1 MRNKVFL
8 LSIFLFLTS
17 YILFPASILA
27 LTQEEQEVEWRAE
40 LAQTEADI
48 AKWQGILNSTKANT
62 ASLQQEATVLNAK
75 IQQAKA
81 LIKKKNIAIAQLD
94 QDIAKKNIRIQTLE
108 EKIEDGHDSMAQ
120 LLRKTSE
127 IDEYSL
133 PEVMLANKNLS
144 DFFSDIDTF
153 QLVNRSLG
161 DLFVQIRATRDLTE
175 KEKPALDVQKDK
187 EADTKAAAQVEQK
200 KVEANEK
207 EKAYLIK
214 VNKTQEKT
222 YSQVIA
228 DRQAKAV
235 EIRAKLFKLAG
246 GSAAIPFGTALTY
259 AQTASNK
266 TGVEPALLLAILTQE
281 SALGANVGKCY
292 LTDISTGAGVN
303 INNGKVWANLMK
315 ASRDVQ
321 PFLTITSRL
330 GFDALKTVVSCP
342 IASVGGYG
350 GAMGPAQF
358 IPSTWNIFESRLK
371 DTLGY
376 DANPWN
382 PQDAFMAS
390 AMYLGDL
397 GATSGTYSGE
407 IRAACKYYGTGGSN
421 CSYGRSVMRL
431 RNSIQSDVD
440 YLIQYGVSRR

>member
-175 KEKPALDVQKDK
+175 KEKTALDVQKDK